1 MGKKEKVITEL
12 QQKRQKVNDL
22 AGISATYASSIR
34 SMCSELKET
43 NKQIQAE
50 INETEALIAAY
61 RENIH
66 DLESTMS
73 YNADIISD
81 INKIF
86 EGEKEN

>member
-1 MGKKEKVITEL
+1 MITEL

-22 AGISATYASSIR
+22 AGVSAACASSIR
-34 SMCSELKET
+34 IMCSKLKET
-43 NKQIQAE
+43 NKQIQ
-50 INETEALIAAY
+50 ALIAAY

-66 DLESTMS
+66 DLENTMN
-73 YNADIISD
+73 YNADIVSD

>member
-1 MGKKEKVITEL
+1 MVKKEKVITEL
-12 QQKRQKVNDL
+12 QQKKQMANDL
-22 AGISATYASSIR
+22 AGISATYISSIR

-86 EGEKEN
+86 EGEN

>member
-12 QQKRQKVNDL
+12 QQKKQMVDDL